1 MCQRAARRRPAGV
14 VAGTLIGASIVV
26 GLLLVSNAAAARAG
40 EIAVVESSTA
50 SQTAGGHSSIVL
62 IPSDRAATAS
72 NTKVLVRGPGE
83 ISHLQWTR
91 GGKMLV
97 YDEAIN
103 EDGGGPT
110 HVYVVDVASG
120 KRRLLVANLTGT
132 DRDALSPDG
141 KTLAY
146 TQGLLQ
152 TVAYLVGID
161 GRSRRKLY
169 PGSDPSWSSDGSRI
183 ALDTPTASGDRVITV
198 ASDGSG
204 KKLLYTTPDA
214 VESVAWAPDDK
225 SVLLETLDVAKAAL
239 GNPGSSSIETLS
251 RSGVVLHVL
260 SDATDDAGSYSPDG
274 TRVVIE
280 QVPKNADGPP
290 SIIVVNADGSD
301 RHTIDTTRGDGTDIA
316 FSWSPDGGSI
326 VTSEEFQGIRVVR
339 ADGTHAQVLDAP
351 VGAGRLTAPTWR
363 PAS

>member
-1 MCQRAARRRPAGV
+1 VYQGADRRRRAGALVGASVIVALLAVSSADAARG
-14 VAGTLIGASIVV
+14 
-26 GLLLVSNAAAARAG
+26 G
-40 EIAVVESSTA
+40 EIAVVEFTIA
-50 SQTAGGHSSIVL
+50 SQSPKGSSSIVL
-62 IPSDRAATAS
+62 IPSDRAATEANS
-72 NTKVLVRGPGE
+72 TVLVRGPGE
-83 ISHLQWTR
+83 ISDLQWTPD
-91 GGKMLV
+91 GKTLV
-97 YDEAIN
+97 YDEAID

-110 HVYVVDVASG
+110 HVYVVDVASR
-120 KRRLLVANLTGT
+120 KRRLLVANLNGT

-161 GRSRRKLY
+161 GSSRRKLY
-169 PGSDPSWSSDGSRI
+169 PGMNPAWSSDGSRI
-183 ALDTPTASGDRVITV
+183 ALDTPTATEDRVITV
-198 ASDGSG
+198 TSGGSG
-204 KKLLYTTPDA
+204 KKLLYTTPDG

-225 SVLLETLDVAKAAL
+225 SLLVERLDPAKAAL

-251 RSGVVLHVL
+251 QTGAVLHVL

-301 RHTIDTTRGDGTDIA
+301 RHTVDTTRGDGTDIA

-351 VGAGRLTAPTWR
+351 VGGGSLTDPTWR